1 MFENI
6 DLYAKVAAFIF
17 ALAGDEIRTI
27 AGGIVTRQQARWFG
41 STPAEDRKFNIV
53 IVGAS
58 FAGHQVARIIANN
71 LPPRSPYR
79 VIVIEPS
86 SHFVFTWVLP
96 RYCVAKGHEHKAFV
110 PYGGYTD
117 AAPDG
122 AVKWIKDRVVNVT
135 KESVELQASKEVI
148 PYSHLVIAT
157 GSDVKYGLPSRIHE
171 TEKSAGMKLL
181 QEMQQ
186 EIEASEH
193 LVVVGGGAAGVEVA
207 TDAKSKYPDK
217 KVTLVHSRNA
227 LMHRFGEKLQV
238 SALQGSEKLGVE
250 VILEDRVVGQD
261 ELSKTVHLKSGGELE
276 CDVLINCVGQKP
288 SSDLIAQLSPASI
301 STTGHIKVRPSLQV
315 EGDGFSNIYACG
327 DVADTKTPNP
337 NARSASRQAVV
348 VARNVLLETQG
359 KLPEKTYEN
368 HWGDGLIK
376 LTLGLDRSVG
386 YIGDDK
392 SGLLF
397 ESRERH
403 EELMAA
409 NCWRHM
415 GKKPYEDD
423 TKLA

>member
-6 DLYAKVAAFIF
+6 RMYARVAAFIF
-17 ALAGDEIRTI
+17 AFAGEEIRNI

-41 STPAEDRKFNIV
+41 STPYEDRKFNIV

-122 AVKWIKDRVVNVT
+122 SVRWIKDRVVSIT
-135 KESVELQASKEVI
+135 KESVELQDSKEVI
-148 PYSHLVIAT
+148 PYSYLVMAT
-157 GSDVKYGLPSRIHE
+157 GSNVKYGLPSRVHE

-186 EIEASEH
+186 DVEKSQN

-207 TDAKSKYPDK
+207 TDAKAKYPDK

-227 LMHRFGEKLQV
+227 LMHRFGEKLHV
-238 SALQGSEKLGVE
+238 AALEGTEKLGVE
-250 VILEDRVVGQD
+250 VILEDRVVGRN
-261 ELSKTVHLKSGGELE
+261 EISKTVHLKSGRELE
-276 CDVLINCVGQKP
+276 CDFMINCVGQKP
-288 SSDLIAQLSPASI
+288 SSDLIAQLSPTSI
-301 STTGHIKVRPSLQV
+301 STTGHIKVRPTLQV
-315 EGDGFSNIYACG
+315 EGEGLSNIYACG

-337 NARSASRQAVV
+337 NARSAGRQAGV
-348 VARNVLLETQG
+348 VARNILLEAQG
-359 KLPEKTYEN
+359 GLPDNIYEN
-368 HWGDGLIK
+368 HWGDGVIK

-397 ESRERH
+397 ESREKA

-409 NCWRHM
+409 GCWRHM

-423 TKLA
+423 TKLP

>member
-6 DLYAKVAAFIF
+6 RMYARVAAFIF
-17 ALAGDEIRTI
+17 AFAGEEIRNI
-27 AGGIVTRQQARWFG
+27 AGGIVTRQQARWLG
-41 STPAEDRKFNIV
+41 STPFEDRRFNIV

-122 AVKWIKDRVVNVT
+122 AVRWIKDRVISVT
-135 KESVELQASKEVI
+135 RESVELQDSKEVI

-157 GSDVKYGLPSRIHE
+157 GSNVKHGLPSRVHE

-186 EIEASEH
+186 DIERSKD

-238 SALQGSEKLGVE
+238 AALQGTEKLGVE
-250 VILEDRVVGQD
+250 VILEDRVVGRN
-261 ELSKTVHLKSGGELE
+261 EISKTVHLKSGQELG
-276 CDVLINCVGQKP
+276 CDCLINCVGQKP
-288 SSDLIAQLSPASI
+288 SSDLIATLSPTSI
-301 STTGHIKVRPSLQV
+301 STTGHIKVRPTLQV
-315 EGDGFSNIYACG
+315 EGEGFSNIYACG

-337 NARSASRQAVV
+337 NARSASRQAAV
-348 VARNVLLETQG
+348 VARNVLLEAQG
-359 KLPEKTYEN
+359 RLPDKIYEN
-368 HWGDGLIK
+368 HWGDGVIK

-386 YIGDDK
+386 YIGDDE

-397 ESRERH
+397 ESQEKA

-423 TKLA
+423 TKLP

>member
-6 DLYAKVAAFIF
+6 GMYARVAAFIF
-17 ALAGDEIRTI
+17 ALAGEEIRNI

-41 STPAEDRKFNIV
+41 STPFEDRRFNIV

-96 RYCVAKGHEHKAFV
+96 RYCVAKGHEQKAFV

-122 AVKWIKDRVVNVT
+122 AVRWIKDRVVSVT
-135 KESVELQASKEVI
+135 RESVELQDSKEVI

-157 GSDVKYGLPSRIHE
+157 GSNVKHGLPSRVHE

-186 EIEASEH
+186 DVEKSH
-193 LVVVGGGAAGVEVA
+193 NLVVVGGGAAGVEVA
-207 TDAKSKYPDK
+207 TDAKAKYPDK

-238 SALQGSEKLGVE
+238 AALQGTEKLGVE
-250 VILEDRVVGQD
+250 VILEDRVVGRN
-261 ELSKTVHLKSGGELE
+261 EISKTVHLKSGRELE
-276 CDVLINCVGQKP
+276 CDFM
-288 SSDLIAQLSPASI
+288 
-301 STTGHIKVRPSLQV
+301 VRDFLWQ
-315 EGDGFSNIYACG
+315 IYQSWFLTYA
-327 DVADTKTPNP
+327 AD
-337 NARSASRQAVV
+337 
-348 VARNVLLETQG
+348 
-359 KLPEKTYEN
+359 KL
-368 HWGDGLIK
+368 
-376 LTLGLDRSVG
+376 
-386 YIGDDK
+386 
-392 SGLLF
+392 
-397 ESRERH
+397 
-403 EELMAA
+403 
-409 NCWRHM
+409 CWS
-415 GKKPYEDD
+415 K
-423 TKLA
+423 A